1 MSVEKILIMVEK
13 TLADGAKIYK
23 CEMCG
28 FGYKDK
34 DTAQKCQNW
43 CSTHKSCNL
52 QITKNAIYF
61 PK

>member
-1 MSVEKILIMVEK
+1 MVKK
-13 TLADGAKIYK
+13 TLVDDASIYK
-23 CEMCG
+23 CGICG

-34 DTAQKCQNW
+34 DMAQKCQNW
-43 CSTHKSCNL
+43 CSVHKSCNL